1 MGVMFIKKL
10 PNIYKNPID
19 KKIRTNK
26 TVFDSLKDETVLD
39 NLEINE
45 KSTNYNNLSVREKI
59 QELINQN
66 NYIFNTKVSL
76 IIGNTEKVCKIAGV
90 VNNHIITMDN
100 EIIKI
105 DTVKDIKILK

>member
-10 PNIYKNPID
+10 PNIYKNQLS
-19 KKIRTNK
+19 KKIKNNK
-26 TVFDSLKDETVLD
+26 TVFDSLKDEVKPIE
-39 NLEINE
+39 NKEINL
-45 KSTNYNNLSVREKI
+45 SYNKLTVREKI

-66 NYIFNTKVSL
+66 SYIFNTKVSL
-76 IIGNTEKVCKIAGV
+76 ILGDTEKVCKIAGV

-105 DTVKDIKILK
+105 EDVKDIEILK

>member
-1 MGVMFIKKL
+1 MKKL
-10 PNIYKNPID
+10 PNIYRNPLDHKIKN
-19 KKIRTNK
+19 NK
-26 TVFDSLKDETVLD
+26 TVFDSLKDKAILSDKERS
-39 NLEINE
+39 EINT
-45 KSTNYNNLSVREKI
+45 SYNNLTVREKI

-76 IIGNTEKVCKIAGV
+76 TINNTEKVCQIAGV

-105 DTVKDIKILK
+105 DEVKDIKILK